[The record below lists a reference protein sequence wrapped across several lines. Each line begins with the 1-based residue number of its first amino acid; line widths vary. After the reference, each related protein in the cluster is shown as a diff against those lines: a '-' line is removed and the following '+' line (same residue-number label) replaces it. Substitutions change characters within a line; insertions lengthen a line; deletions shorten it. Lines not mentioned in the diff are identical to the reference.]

1 MSFVLIICC
10 FLILNKHI
18 SSLLSSQM
26 AHLNMSNWKWS
37 DVKGLFVRQTPVF
50 LFPSAF
56 FYVCFT
62 IKMWKKLWGKCPNPP
77 VFWSY
82 CIVFKAPFIPKV
94 VVSGFVCYFLTSISF
109 WIPLFY
115 LFIFNFLYGGTTV
128 KRQIRGGFTTDK
140 GPKLKCSL
148 SKTKMCFTQWSELS
162 KRTKMSEL
170 SGFSKGYSM
179 TKKQNV
185 KVLIWD
191 LEELPPVERD
201 RGGAWRRRGP
211 DQNTSLYWCPNS

>member
-37 DVKGLFVRQTPVF
+37 DVKGLFVWQTLVF

-56 FYVCFT
+56 FNVCFT

-82 CIVFKAPFIPKV
+82 CILLNAPFIPKV
-94 VVSGFVCYFLTSISF
+94 VVSGCVCYFLTPISF
-109 WIPLFY
+109 QVPLFY

-128 KRQIRGGFTTDK
+128 KRQIGGGFTTDQNK
-140 GPKLKCSL
+140 GGQKLKCSL
-148 SKTKMCFTQWSELS
+148 SKTKMCFTQ
-162 KRTKMSEL
+162 
-170 SGFSKGYSM
+170 
-179 TKKQNV
+179 
-185 KVLIWD
+185 
-191 LEELPPVERD
+191 
-201 RGGAWRRRGP
+201 
-211 DQNTSLYWCPNS
+211 